1 MCYSAIVKAN
11 YREFCRVFGATLS
24 IREFVELYVERS
36 TDSSVIMP
44 KAMSD
49 SFLDSPDSPEEQQ
62 IVELIS
68 AFNALRRTAEEEELF
83 KQMTRLNKAEAAL
96 KVKQTKA
103 ASENQRIATKLIKA
117 AQARLDDLRRTAP
130 KPRDNRIFPNWYAP
144 VLIVEDGQLVIKPMR
159 YRCRPNGLPES
170 FDEQYPGC
178 YNARRSSL
186 CSNFWKPLFGHKHG
200 LVLVDLFYEKV
211 LLNRLEGRELR
222 PGEKEQKV
230 ELAFTPTPAQVMLV
244 PCIWDRWSAPGKR
257 SILSFAAITDEPPP
271 EVQAAGHDRCLIPI
285 KQKNV
290 DAWLHP
296 VGRSLEA
303 LDEILEDKEHPYYE
317 HRMAA

>member
-1 MCYSAIVKAN
+1 M
-11 YREFCRVFGATLS
+11 
-24 IREFVELYVERS
+24 
-36 TDSSVIMP
+36 
-44 KAMSD
+44 
-49 SFLDSPDSPEEQQ
+49 
-62 IVELIS
+62 
-68 AFNALRRTAEEEELF
+68 
-83 KQMTRLNKAEAAL
+83 
-96 KVKQTKA
+96 
-103 ASENQRIATKLIKA
+103 
-117 AQARLDDLRRTAP
+117 
-130 KPRDNRIFPNWYAP
+130 
-144 VLIVEDGQLVIKPMR
+144 LIVEDGQLVIKPMR

-285 KQKNV
+285 KQRTLMHGCIQWAARSRPWTRFLRTKNTLITSTGWLRSPLQLLV
-290 DAWLHP
+290 AAVPFIPYLRGYTEYVPRNHAWAE
-296 VGRSLEA
+296 LE
-303 LDEILEDKEHPYYE
+303 
-317 HRMAA
+317 

>member
-11 YREFCRVFGATLS
+11 YREFCRMFGATLS

-144 VLIVEDGQLVIKPMR
+144 VLIVEDGQLVVKPMR

-222 PGEKEQKV
+222 PGEPPSLSCRRHKGRGV
-230 ELAFTPTPAQVMLV
+230 LHRRYRL
-244 PCIWDRWSAPGKR
+244 APGGVR
-257 SILSFAAITDEPPP
+257 TLAYPGPA
-271 EVQAAGHDRCLIPI
+271 AAGGGGAALRCLPRPFGHCARRSRSR
-285 KQKNV
+285 QCRGQ
-290 DAWLHP
+290 DESPAGAHP
-296 VGRSLEA
+296 VPPA
-303 LDEILEDKEHPYYE
+303 
-317 HRMAA
+317 